1 MKEKT
6 QEYFQDS
13 MPGNVCFGCGNDNHD
28 GLQIKSYW
36 EGEEAVC
43 IWQSEEKYH
52 GWSNLMN
59 GGIIAT
65 IIDCHCMGTAMAHAY
80 RLENRSLD
88 SLPEYRYA
96 TGTLNV
102 KYLRPT
108 SNNHP
113 VELRAKIVEVKNRKT
128 VMSCSLL
135 SQGQISAEAE
145 VVAIRVFDSSQNGGE
160 NVFKS

>member
-1 MKEKT
+1 
-6 QEYFQDS
+6 
-13 MPGNVCFGCGNDNHD
+13 
-28 GLQIKSYW
+28 
-36 EGEEAVC
+36 
-43 IWQSEEKYH
+43 
-52 GWSNLMN
+52 
-59 GGIIAT
+59 
-65 IIDCHCMGTAMAHAY
+65 MGTAMAHAY